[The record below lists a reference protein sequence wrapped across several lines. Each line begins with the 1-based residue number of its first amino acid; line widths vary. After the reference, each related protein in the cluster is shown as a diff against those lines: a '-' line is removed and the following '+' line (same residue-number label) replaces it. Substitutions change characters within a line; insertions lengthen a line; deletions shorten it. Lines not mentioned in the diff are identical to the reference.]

1 MATESFH
8 KRSGYVLVLI
18 RITVPGRLLPSE
30 DPIAESVLEWT
41 IMRDSRDIRQL
52 MVWME
57 ESEGRKE
64 RSIFMNRAL
73 DLMEEIQYALS
84 RLDELR

>member
-1 MATESFH
+1 MSCLT
-8 KRSGYVLVLI
+8 GYCAGTPPPI
-18 RITVPGRLLPSE
+18 RRP
-30 DPIAESVLEWT
+30 PIAESVLEWT
-41 IMRDSRDIRQL
+41 ITRDSRDIRQL

-64 RSIFMNRAL
+64 RAIFMSRAL
-73 DLMEEIQYALS
+73 DLMDEIQYALS

>member
-1 MATESFH
+1 VCVVSRH
-8 KRSGYVLVLI
+8 
-18 RITVPGRLLPSE
+18 TVPGRLLPSE

-41 IMRDSRDIRQL
+41 ITRDSRDIRQL

-64 RSIFMNRAL
+64 RAVFMSRAL
-73 DLMEEIQYALS
+73 DLMDEIQYALS

>member
-1 MATESFH
+1 M
-8 KRSGYVLVLI
+8 
-18 RITVPGRLLPSE
+18 PGRLLPSE

-41 IMRDSRDIRQL
+41 ITRDSRDIRQL

-64 RSIFMNRAL
+64 RAIFMSRAL
-73 DLMEEIQYALS
+73 DLMDEIQYALS
-84 RLDELR
+84 RRDERR

>member
-1 MATESFH
+1 M
-8 KRSGYVLVLI
+8 
-18 RITVPGRLLPSE
+18 PGRLLPSE

-41 IMRDSRDIRQL
+41 ITRDSRDIRQL

-64 RSIFMNRAL
+64 RVIFMSRAL
-73 DLMEEIQYALS
+73 DLLDEIQYALS

>member
-1 MATESFH
+1 M
-8 KRSGYVLVLI
+8 
-18 RITVPGRLLPSE
+18 PGRLLPSE

-41 IMRDSRDIRQL
+41 ITRDSRDIRQL

-64 RSIFMNRAL
+64 RAVFMSRAL
-73 DLMEEIQYALS
+73 DLMDEIQYALI

>member
-1 MATESFH
+1 MS
-8 KRSGYVLVLI
+8 
-18 RITVPGRLLPSE
+18 GRLLPSE

-52 MVWME
+52 MVWLE
-57 ESEGRKE
+57 ESDGRKE
-64 RSIFMNRAL
+64 RAVFMGRAL
-73 DLMEEIQYALS
+73 DLMDEIQYALS

>member
-1 MATESFH
+1 M
-8 KRSGYVLVLI
+8 
-18 RITVPGRLLPSE
+18 PGRLLPSE

-41 IMRDSRDIRQL
+41 ITRDSRDIRQP

-64 RSIFMNRAL
+64 RAIFMSRAL
-73 DLMEEIQYALS
+73 DLMDEIQYALS

>member
-1 MATESFH
+1 MS
-8 KRSGYVLVLI
+8 
-18 RITVPGRLLPSE
+18 GRLLTSE

-52 MVWME
+52 MVWLE

-64 RSIFMNRAL
+64 RSIFMSRAL
-73 DLMEEIQYALS
+73 DLMDEIQYALS

>member
-1 MATESFH
+1 M
-8 KRSGYVLVLI
+8 
-18 RITVPGRLLPSE
+18 PSE

-52 MVWME
+52 MVWLE

-64 RSIFMNRAL
+64 RSVFMSRACL
-73 DLMEEIQYALS
+73 LYTSPSPRDS
-84 RLDELR
+84 

>member
-1 MATESFH
+1 M
-8 KRSGYVLVLI
+8 
-18 RITVPGRLLPSE
+18 PGRLLPSE

-41 IMRDSRDIRQL
+41 ITRDSRDIRQL

-64 RSIFMNRAL
+64 RVIFMSRAL
-73 DLMEEIQYALS
+73 DLMDEIQYALS